1 MKVGVILVG
10 KLFCLLGK
18 SGAGK
23 DTLFEQVTHSPAFC
37 GRISPVV
44 LYTTRPKRESEV
56 CGKHYHF
63 VSVGQMDELERRGC
77 IVEKRQY
84 DTVHGVWHYFTA
96 AFELPERGDLIT
108 ITTPHGTKKLAGKI
122 GAQNMVLIH
131 LVASDKT
138 RLERSIV
145 REGKQTRP
153 NYAEVCRRYLAD
165 EQDFADA
172 DFSGFA
178 VFEIDANRKPDDALA
193 AFKDIYNKN
202 P

>member
-1 MKVGVILVG
+1 MC

-23 DTLFEQVTHSPAFC
+23 DTLFEQITHSPDFC

-44 LYTTRPKRESEV
+44 LYTTRPKRENEA

-63 VSVGQMDELERRGC
+63 VSEQQMDELERRGQ
-77 IVEKRQY
+77 IIEKRQY

-108 ITTPHGTKKLAGKI
+108 ITTPHGTKKLAGKV

-131 LVASDKT
+131 LVADGKT
-138 RLERSIV
+138 RLERSII
-145 REGKQTRP
+145 RESKQANP
-153 NYAEVCRRYLAD
+153 NYSEVCRRYLSD
-165 EQDFADA
+165 EHDFAGA
-172 DFSGFA
+172 DFSGFTM
-178 VFEIDANRKPDDALA
+178 FEIDANLSPDDAFA